1 MIDRD
6 ALNHTRPERAA
17 QSALRILDHVSDHEP
32 ELQPVALAM
41 ALIAFSRRTGNEVGH
56 MFTVAN
62 NILGSKH
69 SDGPAFRALALY
81 MQHEITK

>member
-17 QSALRILDHVSDHEP
+17 QSALQILDHVSDHEP

-41 ALIAFSRRTGNEVGH
+41 ALIAFTRRTGNDLGH
-56 MFTVAN
+56 LFTVAR
-62 NILGSKH
+62 NILRSNH
-69 SDGPAFRALALY
+69 ADGPAFRALGLY
-81 MQHEITK
+81 MQHEVPR